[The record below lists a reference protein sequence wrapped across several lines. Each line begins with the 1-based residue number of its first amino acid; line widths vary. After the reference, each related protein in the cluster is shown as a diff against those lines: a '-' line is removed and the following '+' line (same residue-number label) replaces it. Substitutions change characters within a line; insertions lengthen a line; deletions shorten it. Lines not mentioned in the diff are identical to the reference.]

1 MAKTAFIGIGS
12 NLGDK
17 LANCLRAIELI
28 RGIPGCFLI
37 AGSDLYRTEPV
48 GVEKQDWYVN
58 AVISLSASISAQDL
72 LSSLMGIEERMGRVR
87 TRKWAPRTIDLD
99 ILLFGQ
105 DIINDKDLEI
115 PHPFM
120 HLRRFVLVP
129 MVQLAPDLI
138 HPVLGKTMSELLE
151 DLSDEGQAVME
162 MGGGEVGNS

>member
-17 LANCLRAIELI
+17 LANCIKAIELI
-28 RGIPGCFLI
+28 RGVTGCSLI
-37 AGSDLYRTEPV
+37 AGSDFYRTEPV
-48 GVEKQDWYVN
+48 GVERQNWYVN
-58 AVISLSASISAQDL
+58 AVISLSAGMSAQDL

-105 DIINDKDLEI
+105 DIMNDEDLEI

-151 DLSDEGQAVME
+151 NLSDEAQTVME
-162 MGGGEVGNS
+162 MGGGEFGNF